1 MSQAEYSGVG
11 SNFMAGGAVRYTA
24 PQQIS
29 GNMGSRCN
37 NCPSRGCR
45 TCPMYGVGENPE
57 FQRKEKLRLER
68 AAKRRLEQERSRDK
82 KSADL

>member
-1 MSQAEYSGVG
+1 MVG
-11 SNFMAGGAVRYTA
+11 GPNAFTA

-37 NCPSRGCR
+37 NCPSQGCKD
-45 TCPMYGVGENPE
+45 CPMFGVGKNPE
-57 FQRKEKLRLER
+57 FERRENERKMKKERKRLQQMRED
-68 AAKRRLEQERSRDK
+68 DK